1 LKYREFPVFLP
12 VGDYH
17 LCAVVCAPIGEVG
30 DLGVVLLSG
39 GNITRTHRNGMWV
52 RAARTLAERGYASIR
67 FDYHGVGD
75 STGTTMFDLER
86 PFLQDVQA
94 VAGFLRRATGI
105 TRLALAATCFG
116 ARSALAAAARRDDV
130 VLVTMFP
137 TPLRRGTRRASR
149 SRTRDRIRRT
159 GFGWSL
165 LRKPLVVRL
174 RRRLAGGR
182 RLPGGTVSPN
192 VVQDLSTF
200 LGKGQVRFIYGERA
214 SYLQE
219 LRECVALVE
228 RHISREERDRL
239 RIDVIPGAELHRF
252 ASLQEQDI
260 AISRAVDS
268 VLEAD
273 GAVSIAERPGDLQ
286 DRVDAG

>member
-1 LKYREFPVFLP
+1 LTYREFPVFVP
-12 VGDYH
+12 VKDYH
-17 LCAVVCAPIGEVG
+17 LCAVICAPTGELR
-30 DLGVVLLSG
+30 DLGVILLSG

-94 VAGFLRRATGI
+94 VAGFLLRATGI

-130 VLVTMFP
+130 VLVAMFP
-137 TPLRRGTRRASR
+137 TPLRRGTRQASR

-159 GFGWSL
+159 RVGWSL
-165 LRKPLVVRL
+165 LRKPLAVRL
-174 RRRLAGGR
+174 RRRFARDR
-182 RLPGGTVSPN
+182 RLPGGTVSPS

-200 LGKGQVRFIYGERA
+200 LGQGRVRFIYGERA

-219 LRECVALVE
+219 LRECAALVE
-228 RHISREERDRL
+228 RHVSREALDRL
-239 RIDVIPGAELHRF
+239 RIDVVPGAELHRF

-260 AISRAVDS
+260 AISRAVDA

-273 GAVSIAERPGDLQ
+273 GVAPIADRAGE
-286 DRVDAG
+286 RVDAG